1 VFSQHNGYCN
11 LNGEWN
17 KHLLYNNIMIQIVIP
32 GKEPIEIQYLVCDVN
47 GTLAVDGV
55 LMDGIKDSISSLFG
69 LVETHLLTADTF
81 GRGTEIAKLLGVKFT
96 ILNPG
101 KEREQKAAYVRQLG
115 SPKVAAIG
123 QGANDELMIKE
134 AALGICVFSPE
145 GTAIPTLLAAKLVSP
160 DGNSA
165 LQLLLHPTRLTAS
178 LRI

>member
-1 VFSQHNGYCN
+1 
-11 LNGEWN
+11 
-17 KHLLYNNIMIQIVIP
+17 MIHIVIP
-32 GKEPIEIQYLVCDVN
+32 GKAHLEIEYLVCDVN

-55 LMDGIKDSISSLFG
+55 LMEGIKDSISSLLS
-69 LVETHLLTADTF
+69 LVEIHLLTADTF
-81 GRGTEIAKLLGVKFT
+81 GKGTEIANSLGVKFA

-101 KEREQKAAYVRQLG
+101 NEREQKAAFVRQLG
-115 SPKVAAIG
+115 TQKVAAIG

-134 AALGICVFSPE
+134 AELGICVFSPE
-145 GTAIPTLLAAKLVSP
+145 GTAIPTLLSAKLVCL